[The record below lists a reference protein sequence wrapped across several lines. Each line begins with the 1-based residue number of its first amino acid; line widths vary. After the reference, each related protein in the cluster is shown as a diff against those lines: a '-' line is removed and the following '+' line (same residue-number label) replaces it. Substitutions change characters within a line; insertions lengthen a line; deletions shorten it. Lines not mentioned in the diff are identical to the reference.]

1 MKYITDHKLPLLT
14 QGGGHGW
21 SKTLGSIQ
29 NGILL
34 NMEKFTQIIYDA
46 REKTMTIGGAVK
58 TGALLNAT
66 DAVGREVRK

>member
-1 MKYITDHKLPLLT
+1 MLT

-34 NMEKFTQIIYDA
+34 NMEKFSQTIYDPVD
-46 REKTMTIGGAVK
+46 KTMTIGGAVK
-58 TGALLNAT
+58 TEALTNAT
-66 DAVGREVRK
+66 DAVGREVRE